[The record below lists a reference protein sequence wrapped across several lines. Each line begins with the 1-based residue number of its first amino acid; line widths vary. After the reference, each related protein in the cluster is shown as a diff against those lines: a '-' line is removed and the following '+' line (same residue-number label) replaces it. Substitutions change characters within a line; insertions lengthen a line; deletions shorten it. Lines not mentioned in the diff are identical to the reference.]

1 MNFSKTVDNE
11 HGQRQEQVI
20 GDFKGERFPGTTQS
34 LRIIYN
40 SSMGRYPAGNLTSDQ
55 LNDLVKQCYFIND
68 IFDHPERGKPITTT
82 NPADPF
88 DPFFRNKDAKITM
101 SEGEY
106 RISGTKPF
114 EKIFLEYMNEHYDF
128 VTANTTNPIFS
139 KRARYK
145 VINTDILSVAKKETR
160 NKKIEATNLFSN
172 LTSEKRLKI
181 ALIMGLVPVGTTD
194 PELVDETLFNACLD
208 DAKFDKD
215 SELSRQDL
223 FIQLCNV
230 TSEIIF
236 VKHMIALAKQ
246 NGLLKGGPKSG
257 YSLFGGRIGNT
268 MLEVEKYFADTE
280 NQDTV
285 NKIQEAIK
293 GRK

>member
-1 MNFSKTVDNE
+1 
-11 HGQRQEQVI
+11 
-20 GDFKGERFPGTTQS
+20 
-34 LRIIYN
+34 
-40 SSMGRYPAGNLTSDQ
+40 
-55 LNDLVKQCYFIND
+55 
-68 IFDHPERGKPITTT
+68 
-82 NPADPF
+82 
-88 DPFFRNKDAKITM
+88 
-101 SEGEY
+101 
-106 RISGTKPF
+106 
-114 EKIFLEYMNEHYDF
+114 
-128 VTANTTNPIFS
+128 
-139 KRARYK
+139 
-145 VINTDILSVAKKETR
+145 
-160 NKKIEATNLFSN
+160 
-172 LTSEKRLKI
+172 
-181 ALIMGLVPVGTTD
+181 MGLVPVGTTD